1 MSGIRPYLAYK
12 KAMTQIVPPL
22 ITCTT
27 PLLEHWK
34 QNKTLP
40 RYTYLVSVICSQSV
54 KDIWYIKLTFRDL
67 IKTLRDTVY
76 SVFGLHQHSEVLDT
90 SLSMYP

>member
-40 RYTYLVSVICSQSV
+40 RYTCLVSIHL
-54 KDIWYIKLTFRDL
+54 LT
-67 IKTLRDTVY
+67 I
-76 SVFGLHQHSEVLDT
+76 S
-90 SLSMYP
+90 